1 GDTAANNIN
10 TRIHRFISTTD
21 NKVARITFQ
30 DLVAIGH
37 VTDTH
42 NEGETN
48 VTHTLTPTPVII
60 NTVFNLT
67 SGTALCDTSCQIQH
81 TREQKLNE
89 AKKRLDE
96 ASSASHRASLN
107 HVKPAGTKCDRNC
120 RKKQLI
126 KQGVIRPRGYA
137 ARVQVENMSLPESWT
152 VTREHMDRLALRVQ
166 HVKET
171 CRKYGLDKLTS
182 TNQPNAWEFLIN
194 KQHGLAWCNVFK
206 AASSTWI
213 YNFNLLAGYTETE
226 LMQAKEAPIN
236 LARKRYPRPSVRE
249 LQELFNTTHPP
260 LTFMI
265 ARHPLERLVS
275 AYRNKILSGNRY
287 YSRLYHTVLKS
298 YPELGP
304 GIQTNAY
311 SSIGGG
317 GAGGAGS
324 KIKART
330 HPRTTVPSFPQ
341 FVQYLVDQHRQGVKL
356 DEHWTPV
363 NTFCTP
369 CLVPYDVY
377 AKVETLEEDGNYI
390 IFTAGIND
398 VIKPKRIN
406 RSQDQPTDQVADK
419 FLCQLTKTQMEGLL
433 QLYKYDIELFQYD
446 VEKYVECTKNN
457 T

>member
-1 GDTAANNIN
+1 
-10 TRIHRFISTTD
+10 
-21 NKVARITFQ
+21 ITLQ
-30 DLVAIGH
+30 DLAAIGH
-37 VTDTH
+37 VTETRD
-42 NEGETN
+42 EGREKN
-48 VTHTLTPTPVII
+48 VTPTPPLIVPTPPIVH
-60 NTVFNLT
+60 TMVNLT
-67 SGTALCDTSCQIQH
+67 SGTALCDTACQIRQ
-81 TREQKLNE
+81 TREQKLKE
-89 AKKRLDE
+89 AKKQVEETEGHE
-96 ASSASHRASLN
+96 APDK
-107 HVKPAGTKCDRNC
+107 VKSRVKSGVKCDRTC

-137 ARVQVENMSLPESWT
+137 SRVQVENMSLPDSWT
-152 VTREHMDRLALRVQ
+152 VTRELMDRLSLRSQ
-166 HVKET
+166 HVKKT
-171 CRKYGLDKLTS
+171 CRKYGLDKLS
-182 TNQPNAWEFLIN
+182 PTNQPNAWEFLIN

-249 LQELFNTTHPP
+249 LQDIFNTTHPP

-287 YSRLYHTVLKS
+287 YSRLHRTVLKT

-304 GIQTNAY
+304 GIQTNVIG
-311 SSIGGG
+311 SIGGV
-317 GAGGAGS
+317 GAGPWGGVV
-324 KIKART
+324 KART
-330 HPRTTVPSFPQ
+330 NPRTTVPSFPQ
-341 FVQYLVDQHRQGVKL
+341 FVQYLVDRHRQGVKL
-356 DEHWTPV
+356 DEHWTPI

-369 CLVPYDVY
+369 CLVPFDVY

-406 RSQDQPTDQVADK
+406 RSRDQPTDEVADK

-446 VEKYVECTKNN
+446 VDKYVECTRNN